1 MMETSSSLFHLRR
14 LSVEVLDAFIQ
25 QKEEQ
30 EKQQHPQEPNF
41 DITDGRVPETSI
53 GFVFA
58 GTVTFV
64 ILLLIAC
71 KRFCK
76 HHKAQSTLA
85 TNQLLPAV
93 STQ

>member
-1 MMETSSSLFHLRR
+1 MMGSSHSLPHLRR
-14 LSVEVLDAFIQ
+14 LSVEVLDALI
-25 QKEEQ
+25 Q
-30 EKQQHPQEPNF
+30 EKEAQEQQQQRHEPDF
-41 DITDGRVPETSI
+41 DITDGIVPEPSI

-58 GTVTFV
+58 GTVTFIV
-64 ILLLIAC
+64 LLLIAC

-76 HHKAQSTLA
+76 HHKAQSTLT